1 MKELLYGAA
10 YYDEYMPYERLA
22 KDVSMMQK
30 AGINTVRI
38 AESTWSTCEPQ
49 EGVFDF
55 SHVIRVMDAMEKAG
69 INVIIGTPTYAV
81 PTWMVE
87 AYPDV
92 LAETVRGRG
101 IYGTRQN
108 MDITHPVYRYH
119 AEKVI
124 RKLMEVSAHRKCVI
138 GFQLDNET
146 KYYGTAGRNVQLGF
160 VKLPDDSAIC
170 GMEYIGTGETAED
183 VYKRRRRC
191 DHTLSG
197 KCKIVS

>member
-81 PTWMVE
+81 PTWMVGEE
-87 AYPDV
+87 AFMGQDRTWT
-92 LAETVRGRG
+92 LHIRFTV
-101 IYGTRQN
+101 IMQ
-108 MDITHPVYRYH
+108 
-119 AEKVI
+119 K
-124 RKLMEVSAHRKCVI
+124 K
-138 GFQLDNET
+138 
-146 KYYGTAGRNVQLGF
+146 
-160 VKLPDDSAIC
+160 
-170 GMEYIGTGETAED
+170 
-183 VYKRRRRC
+183 
-191 DHTLSG
+191 
-197 KCKIVS
+197 